1 MRRAWHHVVNS
12 THFTITLTHNCGW
25 HSVDLPPFLHPNS
38 HGHALALGCSLAKRR
53 KLRVVVGHASDA
65 SHEDLHEVRAAKR
78 QEQAGRVVACHRER
92 NLAVTV
98 LGNLLRGVVELQVQR
113 VLLEGVSP
121 VGRCITSIPSGR
133 YREYARMWPAELHDT
148 TSS

>member
-1 MRRAWHHVVNS
+1 M
-12 THFTITLTHNCGW
+12 
-25 HSVDLPPFLHPNS
+25 
-38 HGHALALGCSLAKRR
+38 
-53 KLRVVVGHASDA
+53 GHASDA
-65 SHEDLHEVRAAKR
+65 PQEDLHELRAAKR
-78 QEQAGRVVACHRER
+78 QVQTGRVVACHRER

-121 VGRCITSIPSGR
+121 VGRCITSIPSGL